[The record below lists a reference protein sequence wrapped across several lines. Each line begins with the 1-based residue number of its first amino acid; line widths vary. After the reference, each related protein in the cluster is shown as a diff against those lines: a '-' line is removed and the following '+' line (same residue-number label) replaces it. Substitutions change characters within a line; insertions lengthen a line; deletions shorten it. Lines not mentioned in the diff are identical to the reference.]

1 MSTQRFYI
9 SFDRS
14 YGILSSLLLLRPAD
28 SYLEINEKE
37 VYVKMGWAFRSRFP
51 KSAVTL
57 VEETNRHPL
66 SRGVHGFAGR
76 WLVNGSG
83 QGIVSI
89 ILSPTQRGYV
99 MGFPV
104 RLRQLLVSMVDPAVL
119 VETLK

>member
-28 SYLEINEKE
+28 SYLEIDDQE
-37 VYVKMGWAFRSRFP
+37 VRVKMGWAFRSRFP
-51 KSAVTL
+51 KSAVTQTA
-57 VEETNRHPL
+57 ETNRHPL

-83 QGIVSI
+83 QGIISI
-89 ILSPTQRGYV
+89 SLSPTQRGYV
-99 MGFPV
+99 MGVPV
-104 RLRQLLVSMVDPAVL
+104 RLKQLKISVAEPSGMVEA
-119 VETLK
+119 LK